1 MNEVGRSVYW
11 IDAPGIA
18 IWNAI
23 SLRAAGI
30 FRLIFFSNDSIRGEH
45 GAYVLRN
52 NSFHFLIDL
61 CDQID
66 SALDLGLGTVA

>member
-1 MNEVGRSVYW
+1 MIRSE
-11 IDAPGIA
+11 G
-18 IWNAI
+18 NTE
-23 SLRAAGI
+23 RMCC
-30 FRLIFFSNDSIRGEH
+30 
-45 GAYVLRN
+45 YVLRN